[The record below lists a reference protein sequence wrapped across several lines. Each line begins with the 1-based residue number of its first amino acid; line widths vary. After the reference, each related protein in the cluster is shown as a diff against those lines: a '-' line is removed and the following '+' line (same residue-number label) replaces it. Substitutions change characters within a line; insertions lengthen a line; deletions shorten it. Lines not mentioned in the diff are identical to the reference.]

1 MSSNMILVLLAALVV
16 GGSAVELESRA
27 RPTGSDAVLLRVN
40 QVLMK
45 ELDVLGGKH
54 DVSLSPRP
62 SPPTPICP
70 PHSPPTTPFSVP
82 FFCPA
87 FCPGF
92 PSRSPDGRRAAFPRW
107 SGAALCELASWL
119 SSATAPPPL
128 LCPTMELTHGCT
140 HSLLPRPCP
149 PICLSAYCLSAHPP
163 TLIPRAHR
171 TTPHFRTLSASP
183 L

>member
-54 DVSLSPRP
+54 DVSLSLFLSPPPP
-62 SPPTPICP
+62 SPPAPIWP

-87 FCPGF
+87 FCLGF
-92 PSRSPDGRRAAFPRW
+92 PSRFRA
-107 SGAALCELASWL
+107 L
-119 SSATAPPPL
+119 
-128 LCPTMELTHGCT
+128 PTTQG
-140 HSLLPRPCP
+140 S
-149 PICLSAYCLSAHPP
+149 LSAVGRGL
-163 TLIPRAHR
+163 
-171 TTPHFRTLSASP
+171 LSAS
-183 L
+183 